1 MSVACKPVRWSRTK
15 LIYDAYPLAAL
26 HAKSV
31 VDWYFAFAPV
41 SRIETLFTLNTSF
54 GQIIGFPFGLF
65 GLFALVV
72 LVVMAATR
80 HDFWLCFLTPR
91 F

>member
-1 MSVACKPVRWSRTK
+1 MRTRWRLCTPSHW
-15 LIYDAYPLAAL
+15 LNGIFD
-26 HAKSV
+26 
-31 VDWYFAFAPV
+31 FAPV
-41 SRIETLFTLNTSF
+41 SRIETLFTLNISF
-54 GQIIGFPFGLF
+54 GQITGFPFGLF